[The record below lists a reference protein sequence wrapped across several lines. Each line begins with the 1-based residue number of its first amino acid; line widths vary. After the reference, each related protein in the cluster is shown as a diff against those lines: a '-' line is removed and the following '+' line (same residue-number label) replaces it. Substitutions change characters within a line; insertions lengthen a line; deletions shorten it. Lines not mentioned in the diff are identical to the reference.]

1 MSKIIISSRLLI
13 IATEVCPSK
22 FVVKRPLPK
31 VLATINVEES
41 YDLAKSVKQ
50 NTT

>member
-1 MSKIIISSRLLI
+1 MAKIARVIISRLL

-31 VLATINVEES
+31 VLTTINEEES
-41 YDLAKSVKQ
+41 YA
-50 NTT
+50 